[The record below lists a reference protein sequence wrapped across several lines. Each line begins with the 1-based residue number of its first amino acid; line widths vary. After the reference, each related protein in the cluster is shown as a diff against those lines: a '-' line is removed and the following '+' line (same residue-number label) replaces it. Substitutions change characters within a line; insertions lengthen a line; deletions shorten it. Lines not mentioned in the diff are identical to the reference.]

1 MKGKKKYCLN
11 MSSYKYKSGFKHLLP
26 PIILKESN
34 ILNVNIENIIATKNR
49 CPNGKDCP
57 NYKIII
63 DLKQEIINLIDKI
76 TQLKKINDYSVPKPI
91 PHPKINITP
100 ERENEKNN
108 SNIYNQLINSFRNS
122 SKNKLSEL
130 KRNTYQNDL
139 FKKSMINLG
148 KIRIRPNS
156 AKNSDLK
163 ESFDK
168 LFNKERN
175 KIEEKNEKDKEVN
188 NLNSINKKLNMNFF
202 SSSSRKR
209 NEINSIREK
218 KINTNQRYESENL
231 ENNSYS
237 KNLRFFTRESFSS
250 LRKNKINELSSLN
263 LHLSNSIISPAIK
276 ITPKNL
282 FDSLKVSS
290 EDKENKILNNTKLKT
305 INNNEK

>member
-290 EDKENKILNNTKLKT
+290 EDKENKILNNTELKT

>member
-76 TQLKKINDYSVPKPI
+76 TQLKKINDYSFPKPI
-91 PHPKINITP
+91 PHSKINITP

-122 SKNKLSEL
+122 S
-130 KRNTYQNDL
+130 
-139 FKKSMINLG
+139 KKSMINLG

-290 EDKENKILNNTKLKT
+290 EDKENKILNNTELKT